1 MVAIMISS
9 ALLAAIIG
17 NIALFQAGNVIEKS
31 ALDLLQTKSESYSNE
46 FSRIT
51 ERVEGVLD
59 TYTTAITVSIDME
72 RTIKE
77 KDAYIE
83 SYQNEVLLPLTKEIA
98 KNTSG
103 ILGIYFD
110 IDPSITPG
118 LKDEDSVYGAWF
130 LDRNLSGEISRE
142 LLEKKKH
149 FTIDNELMF
158 WWYYNPILKGAGVW
172 SKPYKDIYTGYHM
185 ISYNKPVYMNGELL
199 GVAGVDIVF
208 EDMMKMIKSVRIGE
222 TGYAYLLD
230 NDLDLIV
237 HPEMEKNLKWDR
249 RNLKDLDKKQYLELA
264 DTISKQES
272 GVADI
277 GQGYSKK
284 VAGFSHMSNGYLIV
298 IEVNSNE
305 IMEQLNRVR
314 SIIDAIMLVGI
325 LIAALVAYSLGK
337 FISKP
342 LDRLGKMIKR
352 MMHFDFSSEINDMKL
367 VDGSSDSGVMIVE
380 LTQLRKLVQNSI
392 TMIRN
397 NVSTS
402 QMLNEKMEKHLM
414 RMDSLIE
421 KIQYME
427 GSDRCSDELKIELE
441 QLSVHMEEIK
451 KILKDLND
459 ENKKN
464 SNITELYKT
473 D

>member
-1 MVAIMISS
+1 
-9 ALLAAIIG
+9 
-17 NIALFQAGNVIEKS
+17 
-31 ALDLLQTKSESYSNE
+31 
-46 FSRIT
+46 
-51 ERVEGVLD
+51 
-59 TYTTAITVSIDME
+59 
-72 RTIKE
+72 
-77 KDAYIE
+77 
-83 SYQNEVLLPLTKEIA
+83 
-98 KNTSG
+98 
-103 ILGIYFD
+103 
-110 IDPSITPG
+110 
-118 LKDEDSVYGAWF
+118 
-130 LDRNLSGEISRE
+130 
-142 LLEKKKH
+142 
-149 FTIDNELMF
+149 
-158 WWYYNPILKGAGVW
+158 
-172 SKPYKDIYTGYHM
+172 
-185 ISYNKPVYMNGELL
+185 
-199 GVAGVDIVF
+199 
-208 EDMMKMIKSVRIGE
+208 
-222 TGYAYLLD
+222 
-230 NDLDLIV
+230 
-237 HPEMEKNLKWDR
+237 
-249 RNLKDLDKKQYLELA
+249 
-264 DTISKQES
+264 
-272 GVADI
+272 
-277 GQGYSKK
+277 
-284 VAGFSHMSNGYLIV
+284 MSNGYLIV

-367 VDGSSDSGVMIVE
+367 VDCSSDSGVMIVE